1 MHSKADQRSEREAD
15 KLLKSCLCRIKDRH
29 AKKLTVTDIRSD
41 AKKVSY
47 RHTGSHK
54 DKERDVYGVLWQA
67 LKSVRVAAGV

>member
-1 MHSKADQRSEREAD
+1 M
-15 KLLKSCLCRIKDRH
+15 
-29 AKKLTVTDIRSD
+29 TDIRSD

-47 RHTGSHK
+47 RHTGAHK